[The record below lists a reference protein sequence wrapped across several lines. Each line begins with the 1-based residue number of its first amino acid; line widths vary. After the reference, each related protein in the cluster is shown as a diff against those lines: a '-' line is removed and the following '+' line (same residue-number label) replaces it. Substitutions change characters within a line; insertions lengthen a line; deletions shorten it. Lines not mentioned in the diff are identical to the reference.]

1 MIKMDQFKRVI
12 NVFILLI
19 LSGITLA
26 QATEV
31 LQLGIFPR
39 FNPDQTR
46 KKFMPLTHYLE
57 RELKTPVQLNISQ
70 NFETFMWKLT
80 TGKYDVVHFNQYHY
94 IRAHK
99 EQGYQA
105 IVQNVEKGKATITGS
120 LVVRRDSDI
129 HKVTDLRGK
138 RIIFGGGPEAMM
150 SYIVP
155 RQLLKKEG
163 VLSHDYETLFARNPP
178 NAVLAVNAGEADAA
192 GTGSIVLSLAMIS
205 RMIDPQQM
213 RVLVKG
219 EPMAHLPWAVK
230 GSMEHHLK
238 DRIKSLMLR
247 LNENVEGQNILK
259 QANLTGLI
267 EAINSDYD
275 PHRAIVADLLGE
287 YY

>member
-31 LQLGIFPR
+31 LQLGIFPS